1 MANDENPRDLLDCG
15 REERLAAFA
24 KSNMFST
31 QNKIINETLRS
42 WYPEL
47 SEKEMMICEW
57 TFNTMSDIGLGN
69 WATYIELIARLL
81 EHENFAN
88 EEEIE
93 DVIKSLVSKSVL
105 EVREDER
112 IFGGDEKSLKVLVFT
127 QENLYE
133 ELQKASCENFK
144 IFTDAY
150 FCPRRKFD

>member
-1 MANDENPRDLLDCG
+1 MANDENPRDLLNCG

-93 DVIKSLVSKSVL
+93 EIEHMIKSLVSKSVL
-105 EVREDER
+105 EVREEEW
-112 IFGGDEKSLKVLVFT
+112 IFGRNVESIKVLVFT
-127 QENLYE
+127 QENLHKD
-133 ELQKASCENFK
+133 LQKAASE
-144 IFTDAY
+144 Y
-150 FCPRRKFD
+150 F